1 MPSHTLHCAVNYLS
15 LGEQI
20 HGHCNLDLPSSS
32 FFFFPLPISSKA
44 KVTIIIEEDLCT
56 AQKDACD
63 SIIVGGR

>member
-20 HGHCNLDLPSSS
+20 HGHCNLDLTSS
-32 FFFFPLPISSKA
+32 FFPPLPISSKA

>member
-1 MPSHTLHCAVNYLS
+1 MPSHILHCAVNYLS

-20 HGHCNLDLPSSS
+20 HGHCNLDLLSSS
-32 FFFFPLPISSKA
+32 FFSPLPISSKA